1 MSAESN
7 LPSSLLACSGAED
20 YFAFFGVAYDERV
33 VAVNRLHI
41 LRRFGERLA
50 AIEATT
56 ATAGAE
62 QPAATTVAE
71 TTAGAEQPAAT
82 TVAETTTGA
91 VAPTVAAAIPA
102 PTAQACSVPGRAT
115 DLVLIRQAF
124 VDSYEDFVGSNAAA
138 HRVMSVLRT
147 GARACA
153 GACGTPARGPLPTPA
168 SGPLPTPA
176 RGPLPTPIRGP
187 LPTPARGP
195 LATPASGPHP
205 TPARRPLRRAEV

>member
-20 YFAFFGVAYDERV
+20 YFAFFGVAYDEHV

-56 ATAGAE
+56 ATTGAE

-71 TTAGAEQPAAT
+71 TTA
-82 TVAETTTGA
+82 VAETTTGA

-168 SGPLPTPA
+168 RGPLPTPASGPLPTPA
-176 RGPLPTPIRGP
+176 RGPLPTTIRGP